1 MKDSFEMPRYMKIA
15 VDIATRIYNGYIC
28 EGEKLRGRSIL
39 AGEYN
44 VSPETIRKAMK
55 LLEDK
60 GVVDVNKGSGIIV
73 RSVEQAHE
81 FIKSSREKE
90 SLSSLK
96 ATMKNLI
103 QDRNNLEKKI
113 QDINEKI
120 IDNAYRFR
128 NIDLI
133 DVIEIQIKQESP
145 IVGKTIGDIEF
156 WKNTG
161 ATIIGVKRDDDIII
175 SPGPYLEFK
184 KEDKILVVGNEG
196 VEEKIQKFLSSKD
209 M

>member
-196 VEEKIQKFLSSKD
+196 VEEKIQKFLINKE

>member
-1 MKDSFEMPRYMKIA
+1 M
-15 VDIATRIYNGYIC
+15 
-28 EGEKLRGRSIL
+28 
-39 AGEYN
+39 
-44 VSPETIRKAMK
+44 SPETIRKAMK

-196 VEEKIQKFLSSKD
+196 VEEKIQKFLINKE